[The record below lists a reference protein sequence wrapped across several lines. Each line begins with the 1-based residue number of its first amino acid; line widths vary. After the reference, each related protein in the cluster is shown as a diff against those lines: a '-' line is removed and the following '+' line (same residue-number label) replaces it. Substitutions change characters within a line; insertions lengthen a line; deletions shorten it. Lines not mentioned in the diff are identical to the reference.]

1 MQQNE
6 SLVEVLNKV
15 IAVYRELQWS
25 KEVVVGDVHYNYC
38 PLCDQPEGKGHAA
51 SCLCTELNEILLA
64 YGKSVLDEL
73 CEEKK

>member
-15 IAVYRELQWS
+15 LAVYKELQWS

-38 PLCDQPEGKGHAA
+38 PLCDQPEGKGHAE
-51 SCLCTELNEILLA
+51 SCPCAKLNEVLLA
-64 YGKSVLDEL
+64 YGKSVLNEL
-73 CEEKK
+73 CEEGK